1 MFTIQSLQV
10 GCLQNASPT
19 HRIFTRLFVLSEGPG
34 HLIQS
39 FSANCQHVSARG
51 AAVSWFPV
59 HEYCT
64 IRQARQAG
72 RPAAEGSGICKLL
85 LCCPLGPV
93 CGDTA
98 TPPHLC
104 LEMGEKQSG
113 SDQSTN
119 NSSQYIA
126 SINCI
131 FLLLLTACISINVLL
146 FGLVRLWCTPLYLL
160 WFKLKGN
167 QVSSKMTAYSMGAER
182 KPICLH
188 ECR

>member
-1 MFTIQSLQV
+1 MPPQHTAF
-10 GCLQNASPT
+10 SPG
-19 HRIFTRLFVLSEGPG
+19 FL
-34 HLIQS
+34 
-39 FSANCQHVSARG
+39 CSAR
-51 AAVSWFPV
+51 AQVIWFKASVPTV
-59 HEYCT
+59 NTYQPEVLQYHGFQCMNT

-98 TPPHLC
+98 APPHLC

-119 NSSQYIA
+119 DSSQYIA

-131 FLLLLTACISINVLL
+131 SLLLLTACISMNLLL

-167 QVSSKMTAYSMGAER
+167 QVSSKMTAHSMGAER
-182 KPICLH
+182 KTICLH